1 MVALAVSGLTIA
13 IVVAGILWR
22 GLILSVIWAW
32 LIVPVFPVPELQIA
46 HAIGL
51 AAVVAFFSHGK
62 YSEIKPEQL
71 AAAMFV
77 APLLSLIFAFVLK
90 QFY

>member
-1 MVALAVSGLTIA
+1 MAAIAVIGVFALVIA
-13 IVVAGILWR
+13 GSIWR

-32 LIVPVFPVPELQIA
+32 LIVPVFSVPELQIA

-62 YSEIKPEQL
+62 YSEVKPEQI
-71 AAAMFV
+71 AVGVFIG
-77 APLLSLIFAFVLK
+77 PLVSLIFAFGLK

>member
-1 MVALAVSGLTIA
+1 MAAIAVIGVFALVI
-13 IVVAGILWR
+13 AGIIWR

-62 YSEIKPEQL
+62 YTEMTPEQV
-71 AAAMFV
+71 AAAMFIG
-77 APLLSLIFAFVLK
+77 PLTSLIFAFVLK